1 MTGPH
6 LLYGEGDLDVPTHY
20 GLRHLALRVTD
31 LARSRAFYERFLA
44 MKAVWE
50 PDPDNVYFSSGSD
63 NLALHQI
70 ARSELARYQPLR
82 GQLLDHFG
90 VILQSPAHVD
100 ELFHDVQKDAVQ
112 YGATIAK
119 PPKQHRDGSYSFY
132 FTDPD
137 GNVIQALYEPTISTL
152 AFKREG

>member
-1 MTGPH
+1 MTSH
-6 LLYGEGDLDVPTHY
+6 R
-20 GLRHLALRVTD
+20 GLRHLALRVTN
-31 LARSRAFYERFLA
+31 LARSRAFYERLLG
-44 MKAVWE
+44 MKVVWE

-70 ARSELARYQPLR
+70 GPSELAQYQPPR

-90 VILQSPAHVD
+90 VILESPAHVD
-100 ELFHDVQKDAVQ
+100 DMFREVQQEGAQ
-112 YGATIAK
+112 YGSTIAK

-137 GNVIQALYEPTISTL
+137 GNVIQALYEPTISQLELKPSGQGTG
-152 AFKREG
+152 R

>member
-6 LLYGEGDLDVPTHY
+6 LLYGQGVIGVPTHR

-31 LARSRAFYERFLA
+31 LRRSRAFYERFLA
-44 MKAVWE
+44 MKVVWE
-50 PDPDNVYFSSGSD
+50 PDSDNVYFSSGSD

-70 ARSELARYQPLR
+70 ARSELAQYQPPC

-90 VILQSPAHVD
+90 VILQSPAQVD
-100 ELFHDVQKDAVQ
+100 ELFRDVEKDAKQ

-137 GNVIQALYEPTISTL
+137 GNVIQALYEPTISRL
-152 AFKREG
+152 EFHREG